1 MNLTNSY
8 PSLAAKVVLI
18 TGGATG
24 IGAGLVEA
32 FCRQGSQVAFIDILD
47 APAQDLIERVSA
59 LSGATKPIYVHC
71 NLLDIPAL
79 KAAIAHVKSTLG
91 PIGVLINNAASDA
104 RHDFR
109 AVTEEYWDGIV
120 NVNLRHV
127 FFAIQAVSEDMKHL
141 GGGSIINFGSV
152 SWHRS
157 QGMLT
162 GYATCK
168 AGLEGMTRSFARDL
182 GPAGIR
188 INTLIPGW
196 VMTERQLRD
205 WVNAETLQEMEMA
218 QCLKSRVEVE
228 DVCAMALFLA
238 SDDSRMCTAQNFI
251 VDGGWY

>member
-1 MNLTNSY
+1 MNLTNTY
-8 PSLAAKVVLI
+8 PSLAGKLVVV
-18 TGGATG
+18 TGGASG
-24 IGAGLVEA
+24 IGAGMVEA
-32 FCRQGSQVAFIDILD
+32 FCLQGARVVFIDILD
-47 APAQDLIERVSA
+47 ELAARLIKSISVMEGMLTPV
-59 LSGATKPIYVHC
+59 YCHC

-79 KAAIAHVKSTLG
+79 QSTMNTIQEQFG
-91 PIGVLINNAASDA
+91 PVTVLINNAASDK

-109 AVTEEYWDGIV
+109 TVTETYWDEII

-127 FFAIQAVSEDMKHL
+127 FFAIQAVSEGMKSL
-141 GGGSIINFGSV
+141 GGGSIINFGSI

-157 QGMLT
+157 QGNLT

-168 AGLEGMTRSFARDL
+168 AALEGMTRSFARDL
-182 GPAGIR
+182 GPDGIR

-205 WVNAETLQEMEMA
+205 WVNPDTLQEMLKA
-218 QCLKSRVEVE
+218 QCLKSKLQVE

-251 VDGGWY
+251 VDGGWN